1 MRIVKEEM
9 ANARVR
15 GSRGWR
21 IGADVAPA
29 LAEGDGVG
37 KTFSSEA

>member
-1 MRIVKEEM
+1 MRVVKEEM
-9 ANARVR
+9 ASVR

-37 KTFSSEA
+37 KTLSSEA